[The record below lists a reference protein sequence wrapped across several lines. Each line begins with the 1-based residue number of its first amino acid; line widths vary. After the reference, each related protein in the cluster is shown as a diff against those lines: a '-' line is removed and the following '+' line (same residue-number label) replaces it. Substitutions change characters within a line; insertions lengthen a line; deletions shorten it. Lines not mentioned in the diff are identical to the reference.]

1 MKHNRQHLR
10 IAVITGLFASLAWT
24 TSVTRADDQLFSAPN
39 AGDVRTRTLEWVAAR
54 KVADKRLLKE
64 ITKLWADTQH
74 QPSPANMLRKVVRSF
89 ALADPQTKRFLE
101 KCDPLNPPRVPPDF
115 RSMSGEQTDPFY
127 KANLGLHYGHF
138 LAQAEMYDEALEVL
152 AKLDVAQTVDPA
164 TCLFFT
170 AVCQHQLLAK
180 KDGLDTI
187 RKLTE
192 QTENVPVRYN
202 SVATLMQYD
211 LEQVADKS
219 LDEVAHMMSDVER
232 RLGLGRG
239 GRVVQ
244 KREAEIV
251 SRLDEI
257 IKRMEEQ
264 QGGGGGGGGGQG
276 GQGNQSGGAAQDSS
290 VKGATGDGKVDKKK
304 QGSEGAWGKLDEK
317 TEAKAKQLIGR
328 DFPPHYRQAV
338 EQYFRKL
345 AKQRANGAGQ

>member
-1 MKHNRQHLR
+1 MNHFRRPNR
-10 IAVITGLFASLAWT
+10 LAFIVGVVL
-24 TSVTRADDQLFSAPN
+24 SGFVTATMTAGADDQVFSAPD
-39 AGDVRTRTLEWVAAR
+39 AGDVRTRTLEWVVAK
-54 KVADKRLLKE
+54 KVADKRLLNE
-64 ITKLWADTQH
+64 ITKLWADTDQK
-74 QPSPANMLRKVVRSF
+74 PAPADMLRKVVRSF
-89 ALADPQTKRFLE
+89 ALADPETKRFVS
-101 KCDPLNPPRVPPDF
+101 KCDPYNPPRIPPDF
-115 RSMSGEQTDPFY
+115 RAMSVEGTDPFY
-127 KANLGLHYGHF
+127 QANLGLFYGHF
-138 LAQAEMYDEALEVL
+138 LAQAEMFDEALEVL
-152 AKLDVAQTVDPA
+152 AKLDVGLTVDPA

-180 KDGLDTI
+180 NEGLETL

-192 QTENVPVRYN
+192 QTQDVPVRYT
-202 SVATLMQYD
+202 SVAALMQYD
-211 LEQVADKS
+211 LEQVAEKS

-264 QGGGGGGGGGQG
+264 QGGGGGGGGQG
-276 GQGNQSGGAAQDSS
+276 GKGDQPSGAAEDSS
-290 VKGATGDGKVDKKK
+290 VKGSTGEGKVDKKK

-317 TEAKAKQLIGR
+317 AEARAKQLIGR

-345 AKQRANGAGQ
+345 AKQRASGGK